1 MDADG
6 LPDFRALVGGQN
18 EKVAWCFDLLEV
30 DGRDMRPF
38 PLVTRRARLKALIK
52 KAADERL
59 QYSDSFADPLKLL
72 AALDERKMEGIV
84 SKKTD
89 QPYQSGKNSGWVK
102 VKCHAWREAN
112 AGRWELLQ
120 RK

>member
-1 MDADG
+1 M
-6 LPDFRALVGGQN
+6 
-18 EKVAWCFDLLEV
+18 
-30 DGRDMRPF
+30 
-38 PLVTRRARLKALIK
+38 TRRARLKALIK
-52 KAADERL
+52 KAADMRL

-89 QPYQSGKNSGWVK
+89 QPYMSG
-102 VKCHAWREAN
+102 E
-112 AGRWELLQ
+112 WELLQ